1 MRAMFLF
8 HAGGDHHRQTAV
20 PSLLFAALVLSPED
34 GGSLRSVLLL
44 LLFLLLDGPQPPRPK
59 KSTLQPSSPPK
70 PDTYYSPFLPLF
82 FFPFPPPLFFRSSL
96 SLSLSFSPPFD
107 PPSLL
112 AAASVAA
119 GYLGSFESK
128 LAHETTFYSPP
139 LLFRR
144 KRERNREKKKEKEG
158 GKKGR
163 GREQCQG
170 QAAHVQ
176 GRGGGRRPYKGLI
189 LGRRQRSLKG
199 REGRRSGAGVFPP
212 EVPIPK
218 RGGGGEREG
227 SLRLFLLAE

>member
-8 HAGGDHHRQTAV
+8 HAGDDHHRQTAV

-34 GGSLRSVLLL
+34 GGSLRSVLLLL

-70 PDTYYSPFLPLF
+70 PDTYYSPFLPFF

-96 SLSLSFSPPFD
+96 SLSLSLSLSPPFD

-139 LLFRR
+139 PYSSAERERER
-144 KRERNREKKKEKEG
+144 KRKRGERKGGEESSAKGRQPMYKEG
-158 GKKGR
+158 GR
-163 GREQCQG
+163 
-170 QAAHVQ
+170 
-176 GRGGGRRPYKGLI
+176 RRPYKGLI
-189 LGRRQRSLKG
+189 LGRRRRSLKG
-199 REGRRSGAGVFPP
+199 REGRRSGAGVFLP